1 MKDFRWTPKHMMRLP
16 PKPGKENIPQND
28 IESGDEEDDVSF
40 QRHVKI
46 LQQEGRKARPNLQA
60 IKEFM
65 APTYRRH
72 EIKDHPEPVPT
83 ILQKYPSL
91 RVYDEV
97 SCNSISHFMV
107 SHFSSALE

>member
-1 MKDFRWTPKHMMRLP
+1 MMRLP

-46 LQQEGRKARPNLQA
+46 LQQEGRKARPNLQV
-60 IKEFM
+60 IKELM
-65 APTYRRH
+65 AATYRRRH
-72 EIKDHPEPVPT
+72 NEIKDHPEPVPT

-91 RVYDEV
+91 QVYDEV